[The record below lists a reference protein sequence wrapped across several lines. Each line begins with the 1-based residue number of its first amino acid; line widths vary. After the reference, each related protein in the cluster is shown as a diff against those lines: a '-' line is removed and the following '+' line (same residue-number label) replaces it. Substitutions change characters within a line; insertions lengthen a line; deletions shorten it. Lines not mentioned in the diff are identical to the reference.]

1 MKGEL
6 FMFVVDD
13 IVSYFVNLGIEKIEQ
28 FRDRKKLEKF
38 CAEIKDEIVDTINK
52 KYETEPYFDAL
63 SSFYES
69 NKISDKILNRIFN
82 VDNEESV
89 ESMIDSLAI
98 NFVRQYAKYSV
109 YENTV
114 KEILNGIYEIIY
126 NSLNTSGVL
135 SDNEII
141 QLLVARYGRKSLQEI
156 SEVKDMTRNLQGQMD
171 SIKTMIAENVL
182 SMSYGFKVLSETD
195 ENLLD
200 ISGYTEKIKKIEN
213 EIQKKH
219 DFQEAI
225 EEYQKLLPDLY
236 ETQGMKESLFADIY
250 INIAL
255 CYANLEKYSDAKTYI
270 QRAARHIKDNDNS
283 KLYYVNG
290 YIQWKENGRN
300 SGEAVHAEM
309 MKALSI
315 NPKYISAKLLLC
327 ISEALLNKETA
338 SIISKLDEL
347 RQEAPEDRIGEVL
360 QVYGLVYR
368 LNGQFAEAKEYFVQA
383 ENVESDISNLAN
395 LGTVYYCWA
404 TQGNTSA
411 KRHLKLNV
419 DYPKMFKAV
428 HYLKQV
434 IDDTSK
440 EAMSYKADI
449 IEVYISACMIC
460 DEYNLIDEIGT
471 IDVGSL
477 DYEAARM
484 LIFHRIRKGD
494 KSALELLQKEDKEF
508 YEVVGIVEDREEDS
522 LDAIMDKINKV
533 SKDELFRYYNLGM
546 RVALNICN
554 IEKYQLLRSEVKINN
569 IECPYLDLYD
579 AEYNAIIGQEEKSK
593 NYFDRIIYEIDD
605 EYILIPAI
613 KFYKERN
620 YFSELEVLY
629 EQTLKK
635 IFGRKIVCHNIEGWI
650 GEIFGF
656 FIKHNIDKALE
667 LFEIID
673 SELINV
679 EVYNGIKNNLFY
691 RIMDVKKVLEA
702 NRALQKSNLD
712 IKLQIDELI
721 LLKYDMRFMEA
732 HDKGLKLLSSKSLS
746 NQQKIMLLELLS
758 ECALFNEDFDKSI
771 EYISKAKDLGKELV
785 YDPVHQLY
793 MSRLLRCGNHDGIK
807 YGVEFQK
814 THPNITEWLKP
825 ITITTTNERDEEG
838 LSDEFA
844 QFIREQSAKFQEK
857 LDFYKKNTISFYQFQ
872 HVMKLDMLNAL
883 SYPECYGI
891 KIVIGTGNNE
901 EIQKQAE
908 QIGNAIAIDAFTL
921 LFLETYNLSEIL
933 NIFETIYIT
942 YSTVEEIEKLYLQN
956 DCKAIIDVYH
966 QIKSDLRFEKC
977 PNFANY
983 TDEEGLFHPQSFL
996 DTLEIAKRKNC
1007 KFLCFDAMAKLFF
1020 AESKEYML
1028 GIIPVIQKIKNSQT
1042 DELGARMIYN
1052 IIDKKLTFVNFNAN
1066 DIIYALKQ
1074 TDDQMDNKLKGFL
1087 KINRHCDMDSFCR
1100 VYLHTIRLLLMS
1112 KDENLPMFL
1121 EKLLSLT
1128 DRVYNWTKMEKW
1140 RYSQYQNDDCLSNCH
1155 VYAHFVIIMLSGL
1168 ISLFGHEEAVIRPLF
1183 GRDYK
1188 YIPMQFIDLI
1198 SEACKESTILK
1209 EDVVNQLTD
1218 AIV

>member
-1 MKGEL
+1 
-6 FMFVVDD
+6 MFVVDD

-38 CAEIKDEIVDTINK
+38 CAEIKNEIVDIINK
-52 KYETEPYFDAL
+52 KYEIEPYFDAL

-69 NKISDKILNRIFN
+69 NKITDKILNRIFN

-89 ESMIDSLAI
+89 ESMIESLSR
-98 NFVRQYAKYSV
+98 NFVKQYARYSV
-109 YENTV
+109 YETTV
-114 KEILNGIYEIIY
+114 KEILNGIYKIIF
-126 NSLNTSGVL
+126 NGLNASGVL
-135 SDNEII
+135 SDNEVT
-141 QLLVARYGRKSLQEI
+141 QLLVVKYGRKSLQEI
-156 SEVKDMTRNLQGQMD
+156 SEVKAMTRNLEGQID
-171 SIKTMIAENVL
+171 SIKTMIAEKSL
-182 SMSYGFKVLSETD
+182 SMPYSFNVLSETD

-200 ISGYTEKIKKIEN
+200 SSGYSEKIKKIED
-213 EIQKKH
+213 EIQKQH
-219 DFQEAI
+219 NFQEAV

-236 ETQGMKESLFADIY
+236 ESQGMKESLFADIY

-270 QRAARHIKDNDNS
+270 QRAARHIKNNDNS

-300 SGEAVHAEM
+300 SGEAVRAEM
-309 MKALSI
+309 LKALSI
-315 NPKYISAKLLLC
+315 TPKYISAKLLLC
-327 ISEALLNKETA
+327 ISEALLDEETV

-347 RQEAPEDRIGEVL
+347 KQEVPEDRMGEVL

-368 LNGQFAEAKEYFVQA
+368 LNGQFAKAEEYFVQA
-383 ENVESDISNLAN
+383 EKEERDIANLAN
-395 LGTVYYCWA
+395 LGIVYYCWA
-404 TQGNTSA
+404 TQNNVSD

-434 IDDTSK
+434 MDDTSK
-440 EAMSYKADI
+440 EAMTYKTDI

-471 IDVGSL
+471 MDVGTL
-477 DYEAARM
+477 DYEAART
-484 LIFHRIRKGD
+484 LIFYRIRKGD

-508 YEVVGIVEDREEDS
+508 YEVVGIVGECEEDS
-522 LDAIMDKINKV
+522 LDVIMDKINKV

-546 RVALNICN
+546 RVALNIHN
-554 IEKYQLLRSEVKINN
+554 IEKYQLLRSEVNINN

-579 AEYNAIIGQEEKSK
+579 AEYNAIIGQEKKSK
-593 NYFDRIIYEIDD
+593 NYFDKIIYEIDD

-620 YFSELEVLY
+620 YFLELEVLY

-635 IFGRKIVCHNIEGWI
+635 IFDRKIVCHNIEGWI

-656 FIKHNIDKALE
+656 FIERNIEKALE
-667 LFEIID
+667 LFD
-673 SELINV
+673 VLDDKLVGV

-702 NRALQKSNLD
+702 NKALQESNSD

-721 LLKYDMRFMEA
+721 LLKYDMRFVEA
-732 HDKGLKLLSSKSLS
+732 HDKGLKLLNNKELS

-758 ECALFNEDFDKSI
+758 ECALFMEDFDKSI
-771 EYISKAKDLGKELV
+771 EYISEAKDLGKELV

-793 MSRLLRCGNHDGIK
+793 MSRLLRCGDHDGLK

-825 ITITTTNERDEEG
+825 ITISTTNERDEES

-844 QFIREQSAKFQEK
+844 EFICEQRAKFQVK
-857 LDFYKKNTISFYQFQ
+857 LDFYKKNTMSFYQFQ
-872 HVMKLDMLNAL
+872 HVMKLDMLSAL

-901 EIQKQAE
+901 EIQKQTD

-921 LFLETYNLSEIL
+921 LFLEIYNLSEIL

-942 YSTVEEIEKLYLQN
+942 YSTIEEIEKLYLQN
-956 DCKAIIDVYH
+956 DCKAIINVYH
-966 QIKSDLRFEKC
+966 QIKTDLRFEKC

-983 TDEEGLFHPQSFL
+983 TDEEGFFHPQSFL

-1020 AESKEYML
+1020 AESKEYIL
-1028 GIIPVIQKIKNSQT
+1028 GIIPVIQNIKNSQT

-1100 VYLHTIRLLLMS
+1100 VYLHTIRLLLRS

-1121 EKLLSLT
+1121 EKLLSLM
-1128 DRVYNWTKMEKW
+1128 DRVYNWARMEKW
-1140 RYSQYQNDDCLSNCH
+1140 RYSQYQNEDSLSNYY

-1168 ISLFGHEEAVIRPLF
+1168 IGLFGQQEKITCQLYCRE
-1183 GRDYK
+1183 YK
-1188 YIPMQFIDLI
+1188 FIPKHFINMI
-1198 SEACKESTILK
+1198 SEACDESLILK
-1209 EDVVNQLTD
+1209 EDIINQLAD